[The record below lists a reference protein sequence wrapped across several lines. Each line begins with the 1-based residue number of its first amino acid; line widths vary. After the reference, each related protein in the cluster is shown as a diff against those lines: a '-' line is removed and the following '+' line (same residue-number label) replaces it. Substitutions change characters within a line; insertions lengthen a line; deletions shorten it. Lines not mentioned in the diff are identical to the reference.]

1 MTAEIRAELPKQ
13 FDFAAAEPARYRYW
27 EERGY
32 FKPRAA
38 NGRQP
43 FVISIP
49 PPNVT
54 GELHLGH
61 ALFATV
67 EDIMIRYHR
76 MRGEPTL
83 WVPGTDHA
91 GIATQK
97 VVEDL
102 LAREGTS
109 RHALG
114 RERFLERV
122 WQWKEKYGNTI
133 VQQLRMLG
141 ASCDWDRQRFTL
153 DEGLSRAVREV
164 FVRLWDE
171 GLLYRAARMINFC
184 PRCGSAVSDLEVEHE
199 HRPGSLSYIRYPLV
213 PGPGDP
219 PEGRAIT
226 VATTRPETLLGDTA
240 IAVNPDD
247 PRYADLVGREA
258 ILPILGRRIPIVADR
273 EVLPEF
279 GTGAVKVTPAHDPT
293 DFAIGQRHKLPQ
305 IQVIGFDAKMTAEA
319 GPYAGL
325 DRYEARATLLDDLRA
340 QGLLERVE
348 DYELNLGLCQRCGT
362 PVEPLVSTQWF
373 VRMKPL
379 AGPAAAAVRYG
390 GLTIVP
396 ERFARVYLHWM
407 DTIQDW
413 CISRQL
419 WWGHRIPA
427 WYCQDCE
434 EVLVGREDP
443 TECTRCGSARLER
456 DPDVL
461 DTWFSSWLW
470 PFSTLGWPEDTAD
483 LRLYYP
489 TSVLETGY
497 DILFF
502 WVARMVFAGQHF
514 TGTLPFH
521 TVYLHGLVRDK
532 HGEKM
537 SKTKG
542 NVVDPRE
549 LMAQYGTDAL
559 RYTIA
564 TGGTP
569 GNDVR
574 LDPRRVEDGR
584 NFITKIWNAARFAM
598 AQGLESAPAGPPA
611 PRSLADRWLASRL
624 ARTVADVTRLIDGY
638 QFGEAGRQAHDFFWN
653 EFCDWYLEI
662 AKIQF
667 QEGPEAQDATRSLL
681 LAGLDTSLRL
691 LHPFIPFVTEEIWQA
706 LPRREEAL
714 IVSPWP
720 EAAPRDEEAER
731 QMESVFAAIRFVRNA
746 RAELGLEPTRRL
758 PLVAVAAA
766 ERGAVLRQQAALIGT
781 LARVDLSIQET
792 MGAVPAQALHL
803 ALPGIE
809 LYLPLEGVVD
819 IQAERERLRT
829 EIARV
834 DGANDGL
841 RARLGNPQF
850 TDRAP
855 TAVVQKERDRLAEGE
870 ELARTLGERLA
881 VLVG

>member
-1 MTAEIRAELPKQ
+1 MTTEIRAELPKQ
-13 FDFAAAEPARYRYW
+13 FDFATAEPARYRYW

-109 RHALG
+109 RHTLG
-114 RERFLERV
+114 RERFGERV
-122 WQWKEKYGNTI
+122 WEWKEKYGNTI
-133 VQQLRMLG
+133 IQQLRMLG

-171 GLLYRAARMINFC
+171 GLLYRGARMINVC
-184 PRCGSAVSDLEVEHE
+184 PRCESAVSDLEVEHE
-199 HRPGSLSYIRYPLV
+199 HRPGSLSYIRYPLT
-213 PGPGDP
+213 PSPGDP

-273 EVLPEF
+273 EVLPDF
-279 GTGAVKVTPAHDPT
+279 GTGAVKVTPAHDPA
-293 DFAIGQRHKLPQ
+293 DFAIGQRHKLQQ
-305 IQVIGFDAKMTAEA
+305 IQVIGFDARMTAEA

-325 DRYEARATLLDDLRA
+325 DRYEARAALLDDLRT
-340 QGLLERVE
+340 QGLLDRVE

-362 PVEPLVSTQWF
+362 AVEPLVSTQWF

-390 GLTIVP
+390 QLTIVP

-419 WWGHRIPA
+419 WWGHQVPA

-443 TECTRCGSARLER
+443 TECSRCGSARLER

-470 PFSTLGWPEDTAD
+470 PFSTLGWPEDSPD

-559 RYTIA
+559 RYTLA

-569 GNDVR
+569 GNDIR

-584 NFITKIWNAARFAM
+584 NFITKIWNAARFAL
-598 AQGLESAPAGPPA
+598 AQGLERAPAGPPT
-611 PRSLADRWLASRL
+611 PRSLADCWLASRL
-624 ARTVADVTRLIDGY
+624 SRTVSDVTRLIDGY
-638 QFGEAGRQAHDFFWN
+638 QFGEAGRQVHDFFWN

-662 AKIQF
+662 AKIQS
-667 QEGPEAQDATRSLL
+667 QEGPEAQAATRSLL
-681 LAGLDTSLRL
+681 LAALDTSLRL

-720 EAAPRDEEAER
+720 EATPRDEEAER
-731 QMESVFAAIRFVRNA
+731 QMEAVFAAIRFVRNA
-746 RAELGLEPTRRL
+746 RAELGLDPTRRL
-758 PLVAVAAA
+758 PLVAIVSA
-766 ERGAVLRQQAALIGT
+766 ERETLLQQQATLIGT
-781 LARVDLSIQET
+781 LARVDL
-792 MGAVPAQALHL
+792 AVHESLAALPAQALHL

-819 IQAERERLRT
+819 IQAERERLRA
-829 EIARV
+829 ELSRV
-834 DGANDGL
+834 EGANAGL
-841 RARLGNPQF
+841 RSRLGNPQF

-855 TAVVQKERDRLAEGE
+855 APVVQKERDRLAEGE
-870 ELARTLGERLA
+870 ELGRTLAERLA
-881 VLVG
+881 VLAE

>member
-13 FDFAAAEPARYRYW
+13 FDFAAAEPARYHYW

-114 RERFLERV
+114 REQFLERV

-133 VQQLRMLG
+133 IQQLRMLG

-171 GLLYRAARMINFC
+171 GLLYRAARMINVC

-199 HRPGSLSYIRYPLV
+199 HRSGSLSYIRYPLV

-240 IAVNPDD
+240 IAVSPDD

-325 DRYEARATLLDDLRA
+325 DRYEARAKLLDDLRT

-362 PVEPLVSTQWF
+362 AVEPLVSTQWF

-390 GLTIVP
+390 QLTIVP

-419 WWGHRIPA
+419 WWGHQIPA

-434 EVLVGREDP
+434 EVDRK
-443 TECTRCGSARLER
+443 
-456 DPDVL
+456 
-461 DTWFSSWLW
+461 
-470 PFSTLGWPEDTAD
+470 
-483 LRLYYP
+483 
-489 TSVLETGY
+489 SV
-497 DILFF
+497 
-502 WVARMVFAGQHF
+502 V
-514 TGTLPFH
+514 
-521 TVYLHGLVRDK
+521 
-532 HGEKM
+532 
-537 SKTKG
+537 
-542 NVVDPRE
+542 
-549 LMAQYGTDAL
+549 
-559 RYTIA
+559 
-564 TGGTP
+564 
-569 GNDVR
+569 
-574 LDPRRVEDGR
+574 
-584 NFITKIWNAARFAM
+584 
-598 AQGLESAPAGPPA
+598 
-611 PRSLADRWLASRL
+611 
-624 ARTVADVTRLIDGY
+624 
-638 QFGEAGRQAHDFFWN
+638 
-653 EFCDWYLEI
+653 
-662 AKIQF
+662 
-667 QEGPEAQDATRSLL
+667 
-681 LAGLDTSLRL
+681 
-691 LHPFIPFVTEEIWQA
+691 
-706 LPRREEAL
+706 
-714 IVSPWP
+714 
-720 EAAPRDEEAER
+720 
-731 QMESVFAAIRFVRNA
+731 
-746 RAELGLEPTRRL
+746 
-758 PLVAVAAA
+758 
-766 ERGAVLRQQAALIGT
+766 
-781 LARVDLSIQET
+781 
-792 MGAVPAQALHL
+792 
-803 ALPGIE
+803 
-809 LYLPLEGVVD
+809 
-819 IQAERERLRT
+819 
-829 EIARV
+829 
-834 DGANDGL
+834 
-841 RARLGNPQF
+841 
-850 TDRAP
+850 
-855 TAVVQKERDRLAEGE
+855 
-870 ELARTLGERLA
+870 
-881 VLVG
+881 